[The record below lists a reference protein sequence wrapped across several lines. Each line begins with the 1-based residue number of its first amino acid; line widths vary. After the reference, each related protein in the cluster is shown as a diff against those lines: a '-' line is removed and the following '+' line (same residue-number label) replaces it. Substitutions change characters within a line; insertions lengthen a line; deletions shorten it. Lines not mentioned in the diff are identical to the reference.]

1 MNLTFK
7 VDNQEIKVGQDMRVE
22 YVISDDAHM
31 TVVLTNEGLIIDW
44 YYKSVCVRT
53 MSQTYDEMSDDLKS
67 TEEDWVE

>member
-31 TVVLTNEGLIIDW
+31 IVVLTNEGLIIDW
-44 YYKSVCVRT
+44 YYKGNCVHT
-53 MSQTYDEMSDDLKS
+53 MSQTYDEMSDDLKP
-67 TEEDWVE
+67 TEDDWVE